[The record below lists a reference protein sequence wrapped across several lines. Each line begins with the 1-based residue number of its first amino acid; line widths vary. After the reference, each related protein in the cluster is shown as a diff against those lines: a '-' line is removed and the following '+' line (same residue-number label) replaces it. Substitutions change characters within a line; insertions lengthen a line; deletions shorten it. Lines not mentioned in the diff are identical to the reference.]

1 MPRTLLIACFLAV
14 LLGGAAKADQVV
26 IQSTHDSKPEIHVQV
41 NMSFFVPGPVNASEA
56 SLKNQEEARRMLYAN
71 AGRECDVLR
80 ATIASAC
87 RIESMSVNVNRNNY
101 GGAQS
106 EGFTAT
112 GNFAFR
118 ITLK

>member
-1 MPRTLLIACFLAV
+1 MLRKGLVAFFALV

-26 IQSTHDSKPEIHVQV
+26 IQNTHDSKPEIRVQV

-56 SLKNQEEARRMLYAN
+56 SLKSQEDARKMLYAN
-71 AGRECDVLR
+71 ASRECDVLR
-80 ATIASAC
+80 ETIASAC
-87 RIESMSVNVNRNNY
+87 RIESVSVNVNRNNY
-101 GGAQS
+101 GGAQG

-112 GNFAFR
+112 GNFGFR